1 MLGAIR
7 KKAKGWVAYLIVG
20 LITVPFALFG
30 IQQYFEGSAN
40 SVIAIVDGEDITVNT
55 YYQQLNTQQRQ
66 LQQQLGSSYSTEI
79 DYALRQTLIDT
90 LINEKL
96 LENFTNSMKL
106 VTLDE
111 EVFSFIL
118 SNPVFQVDG
127 VFSEDRYL
135 QILRLNNYTP
145 LTYELEQLKLMSLD
159 QIKRNLNNSAFLST
173 VQIEQ
178 LKDLSSQ
185 QREVSFVV
193 LNTEKYKDQIVVN
206 QEQISEYFDTNMSKF
221 IEGRKVQVDFVE
233 LSLDN
238 IKQQIDPDNETL
250 QKLYIENE
258 ELYTNPEE
266 RRAQHILLE
275 EVSNA
280 SAILKEIKQGG
291 DFSELARI
299 HSKDITTNE
308 EGGDLGFF
316 ERGYMV
322 PEFEEAVFDMNIGDI
337 SEIVKSAYGYHII
350 KLNEIQPATLQSFE
364 EVVEQLLAL
373 HKKNVNQK
381 ALYELQEELGNLAYD
396 ESIDVVSDQ
405 LELEL
410 QTSDF
415 FSEFSTQYEEVFV
428 SAAFSDIV
436 LNEGEN
442 SDVIELSKDRFIVMS
457 LANQQPERQKVLD
470 EVEDQIVDILRNLGA
485 KQLIDE
491 LAQTISS
498 SLTSG
503 DYAQVNVLMA
513 ENDLEWNEVGWINRN
528 SQLPFNITSE
538 VYKLSKP
545 NTGEHTYH
553 FHSADA
559 NTTLVI
565 DLKAVSLS
573 EEGSNSEIVNLY
585 LREENNELFQSLIK
599 KLRDSAE
606 IKVFSDL
613 L

>member
-7 KKAKGWVAYLIVG
+7 KKSKGWVAYLIVG
-20 LITVPFALFG
+20 IITVPFALFG
-30 IQQYFEGSAN
+30 IQQYVGGSAN
-40 SVIAIVDGEDITVNT
+40 SVIAVVDGEDITVNT
-55 YYQQLNTQQRQ
+55 YYQQLNTQQRN
-66 LQQQLGSSYSTEI
+66 LQQQLGSSYSAEI

-96 LENFTNSMKL
+96 LENFFKSMKL

-111 EVFSFIL
+111 EVRSSIQ

-127 VFSEDRYL
+127 IFSEDRYM
-135 QILRLNNYTP
+135 QILRLNNFTP
-145 LTYELEQLKLMSLD
+145 LSYELEQSKSMSLD
-159 QIKRNLNNSAFLST
+159 QIKRNLSPSAFLST

-178 LKDLSSQ
+178 LHDLSSQ
-185 QREVSFVV
+185 HREVSFVV

-238 IKQQIDPDNETL
+238 IEQQIDPDNETL

-381 ALYELQEELGNLAYD
+381 ALYELQEELGNLAYE

-405 LELEL
+405 LDLEL

-428 SAAFSDIV
+428 ATAFSDIV
-436 LNEGEN
+436 LNDGEN
-442 SDVIELSKDRFIVMS
+442 SDVIELSKDRFIVMR

-470 EVEDQIVDILRNLGA
+470 EVENEIVNILRNLGA
-485 KQLIDE
+485 KQLIDD

-503 DYAQVNVLMA
+503 DYVRVKTLMA
-513 ENDLEWNEVGWINRN
+513 ENDLEWNEIGWITRN

-553 FHSADA
+553 SHSADA
-559 NTTLVI
+559 DTTLVI
-565 DLKAVSLS
+565 DLKAVKLS
-573 EEGSNSEIVNLY
+573 KEDLNSEIIDLY
-585 LREENNELFQSLIK
+585 LSEENNELFESLIE
-599 KLRDSAE
+599 KLREFAE

>member
-7 KKAKGWVAYLIVG
+7 KKSKGWVAYLIVG
-20 LITVPFALFG
+20 IITVPFALFG
-30 IQQYFEGSAN
+30 IQQYVGGSAN
-40 SVIAIVDGEDITVNT
+40 SVIAVVDGEDITVNT
-55 YYQQLNTQQRQ
+55 YYQQLNTQQRN
-66 LQQQLGSSYSTEI
+66 LQQQLGSSYSAEI

-96 LENFTNSMKL
+96 LENFFKSMKL

-111 EVFSFIL
+111 EVRSSIQ

-127 VFSEDRYL
+127 IFSEDRYM
-135 QILRLNNYTP
+135 QILRLNNFTP
-145 LTYELEQLKLMSLD
+145 LSYELEQSKSMSLD
-159 QIKRNLNNSAFLST
+159 QIKRNLSHSAFLST

-178 LKDLSSQ
+178 LHDLSSQ
-185 QREVSFVV
+185 HREVSFVV

-206 QEQISEYFDTNMSKF
+206 QEQISEYFNNNKSNF
-221 IEGRKVQVDFVE
+221 IEGLKVQVDFVE

-238 IKQQIDPDNETL
+238 IEQQIDPDNATL
-250 QKLYIENE
+250 QKLYLENE

-381 ALYELQEELGNLAYD
+381 ALYELQEELGNLAYE

-405 LELEL
+405 LDLEL

-428 SAAFSDIV
+428 ATAFSDIV
-436 LNEGEN
+436 LNDGEN
-442 SDVIELSKDRFIVMS
+442 SDVIELSKDRFIVMR

-470 EVEDQIVDILRNLGA
+470 EVENEIVNILRNLGA
-485 KQLIDE
+485 KQLIDD

-503 DYAQVNVLMA
+503 DYVRVKTLMA
-513 ENDLEWNEVGWINRN
+513 ENDLEWNEIGWITRN

-553 FHSADA
+553 SHSADA
-559 NTTLVI
+559 DTTLVI
-565 DLKAVSLS
+565 DLKAVKLS
-573 EEGSNSEIVNLY
+573 KEDLNSEIIDLY
-585 LREENNELFQSLIK
+585 LSEENNELFESLIE
-599 KLRDSAE
+599 KLREFAE